1 MIKTGHKLNI
11 SILYGG
17 TSTEHKISIQTGLA
31 IAEAIKDRYN
41 LDMINLDSEIYN
53 APHVLMGSD
62 LVFNAL
68 HGGDGENGSIQSFL
82 DLHHIP
88 YTGSGAKP
96 CKIAMDKN
104 ITKLIA
110 KSVDIQ
116 TPNWILL
123 KRNQHTGMQLHDN
136 QPSKFS
142 YPYVVKPSGEGSTFG
157 LTIVK
162 EESELEEAI
171 SHASEYGDEILIEE
185 FIPGRELTVGILG
198 NKPLPIVEI
207 KPSHDLYDY
216 ECKYTEGMSEYFVP
230 AELSDSLERSLS
242 EDALKI
248 YKTIGC
254 RHYARADFR
263 LNDAGEHYLL
273 EINTLPGMTSTSLL
287 PKAAKAAGLEFP
299 DLIDT
304 IIKIASMD

>member
-1 MIKTGHKLNI
+1 MNI

-17 TSTEHKISIQTGLA
+17 ASTEHKISIQTGLA
-31 IAEAIKDRYN
+31 IAEAIKDRYK
-41 LDMINLDSEIYN
+41 LDMINLKTEIYN
-53 APHVLMGSD
+53 TPQLLLGAD

-68 HGGDGENGSIQSFL
+68 HGGEGENGSIQSFL
-82 DLHHIP
+82 DLHGIP
-88 YTGSGAKP
+88 YTGSGAKS

-116 TPNWILL
+116 TPNWILI
-123 KRNQHTGMQLHDN
+123 KRDKHTGMQLYN
-136 QPSKFS
+136 NESPKFS
-142 YPYVVKPSGEGSTFG
+142 YPYVVKPSSEGSTFG

-162 EESELEEAI
+162 EESELKEAI
-171 SHASEYGDEILIEE
+171 SFAAEFGDEILIEE

-207 KPSHDLYDY
+207 KPSHNLYDY
-216 ECKYTEGMSEYFVP
+216 ECKYTKGMSEYFVP
-230 AELSDSLERSLS
+230 AELSDALERSLS

-254 RHYARADFR
+254 RHYARVDFR
-263 LNDAGEHYLL
+263 LNEAGEHYLL

-287 PKAAKAAGLEFP
+287 PKAAKAVGLEFP

-304 IIKIASMD
+304 IIKIASMS

>member
-17 TSTEHKISIQTGLA
+17 ASTEYKISIQTGLA

-53 APHVLMGSD
+53 APQLLVGSD

-123 KRNQHTGMQLHDN
+123 KRNQHTGMQLHYN

-142 YPYVVKPSGEGSTFG
+142 YPYVVKPSSEGSTFG
-157 LTIVK
+157 LTIAR

-171 SHASEYGDEILIEE
+171 GHASEYGDEILIEE

-216 ECKYTEGMSEYFVP
+216 KCKYTEGMSEYFVP

-263 LNDAGEHYLL
+263 LNEAGKHYLL
-273 EINTLPGMTSTSLL
+273 EINTLPGMTATSLL

>member
-1 MIKTGHKLNI
+1 MNI

-17 TSTEHKISIQTGLA
+17 ASTEHKISIQTGLA

-123 KRNQHTGMQLHDN
+123 KRNEHTGMQLHDN

-142 YPYVVKPSGEGSTFG
+142 YPYVVKPSCEGSTFG

-198 NKPLPIVEI
+198 NKPLPVVEI
-207 KPSHDLYDY
+207 KPSHDLFDY
-216 ECKYTEGMSEYFVP
+216 ECKYTEAMSEYIVP

>member
-17 TSTEHKISIQTGLA
+17 ASTEHKISIQTGLA

-41 LDMINLDSEIYN
+41 LDMINLDSEIYK
-53 APHVLMGSD
+53 APHLLVGSD

-96 CKIAMDKN
+96 CKIAIDKN
-104 ITKLIA
+104 ITKMIA

-142 YPYVVKPSGEGSTFG
+142 YPYVVKPSCEGSTFG

-198 NKPLPIVEI
+198 NKPLPVVEI

-263 LNDAGEHYLL
+263 LNEAGEHYLL

>member
-1 MIKTGHKLNI
+1 
-11 SILYGG
+11 
-17 TSTEHKISIQTGLA
+17 
-31 IAEAIKDRYN
+31 
-41 LDMINLDSEIYN
+41 
-53 APHVLMGSD
+53 
-62 LVFNAL
+62 
-68 HGGDGENGSIQSFL
+68 
-82 DLHHIP
+82 
-88 YTGSGAKP
+88 
-96 CKIAMDKN
+96 
-104 ITKLIA
+104 LIA
-110 KSVDIQ
+110 NSVDIR

-123 KRNQHTGMQLHDN
+123 KRNHHTGMQLHDN
-136 QPSKFS
+136 QSPKFS
-142 YPYVVKPSGEGSTFG
+142 YPYVVKPSSEGSTFG

-162 EESELEEAI
+162 KESELEEAI
-171 SHASEYGDEILIEE
+171 SYASEYGDEILIEE

-254 RHYARADFR
+254 RHYARVDFR
-263 LNDAGEHYLL
+263 LNEAGEHYLL

>member
-1 MIKTGHKLNI
+1 MNI

-17 TSTEHKISIQTGLA
+17 ASTEHKISIQTGLA

-41 LDMINLDSEIYN
+41 LDMINLDSEIYI
-53 APHVLMGSD
+53 APQLLVGSD

-142 YPYVVKPSGEGSTFG
+142 YPYVVKPSCEGSTFG

-198 NKPLPIVEI
+198 NKPLPVVEI

-216 ECKYTEGMSEYFVP
+216 ECKYTKGMSEYFVP
-230 AELSDSLERSLS
+230 AELSDSLERSLL
-242 EDALKI
+242 EDALNI

-254 RHYARADFR
+254 RHYARVDFR
-263 LNDAGEHYLL
+263 LNEAGEHYLL

>member
-1 MIKTGHKLNI
+1 MNI

-17 TSTEHKISIQTGLA
+17 ASTEHKISIQTGLA

-41 LDMINLDSEIYN
+41 LDMINLEAEIYN
-53 APHVLMGSD
+53 APQLLLGAD

-116 TPNWILL
+116 TPNWLLL

-142 YPYVVKPSGEGSTFG
+142 YPYVVKPSCEGSTFG
-157 LTIVK
+157 LTIIN

-198 NKPLPIVEI
+198 NQPLPIVEI

-230 AELSDSLERSLS
+230 AELSDSLIRSLS

-263 LNDAGEHYLL
+263 LNEAGEHYLL

>member
-1 MIKTGHKLNI
+1 MNI
-11 SILYGG
+11 SIIYGG

-41 LDMINLDSEIYN
+41 LDMVNLETEIYN
-53 APHVLMGSD
+53 APQLLLGAD

-68 HGGDGENGSIQSFL
+68 HGGDGENGSMQTFL

-88 YTGSGAKP
+88 YTGSGAKA

-110 KSVDIQ
+110 KSINIP

-123 KRNQHTGMQLHDN
+123 KRDGHSGMKLHDI
-136 QPSKFS
+136 QSPKFS
-142 YPYVVKPSGEGSTFG
+142 YPYVVKPSNEGSTFG
-157 LTIVK
+157 LSIVN

-171 SHASEYGDEILIEE
+171 NLASEFSGEILVEE
-185 FIPGRELTVGILG
+185 YIPGRELTVGIVD

-207 KPSHDLYDY
+207 IPSHNLYDY
-216 ECKYTEGMSEYFVP
+216 ECKYTEGMSEYLVP
-230 AELSDSLERSLS
+230 AELSDHLERSLY
-242 EDALKI
+242 EDTLKI
-248 YKTIGC
+248 YQIIGC

-263 LNDAGEHYLL
+263 LNDKGEYYLL

-304 IIKIASMD
+304 IIKIASMGK